1 MSPKNSELSEEQ
13 KAVVKRSV
21 ERFTTRNQY
30 PADMGFLPYS
40 GRFSDA
46 SIELKT
52 PWLAEYFRYRNRHPL
67 AGSAELLG
75 VLGRLGADSSELAN
89 RFRGS
94 LLGLAIGDAL
104 GTTLEFAPR
113 DSATVTDLVGGGPFH
128 LKAGEW
134 TDDTSMACCLAYSLI
149 KAGKFDAK
157 DAMQAFSYWYRFGA
171 YSPTG
176 KCFDIG
182 VTTRTAIDRYLA
194 TGDAIAGSTAPDAA
208 GNGSLIRLAPVVLRY
223 SSNFENAVYFAA
235 ESSRL
240 THGATEAVDAC
251 RFFSALLWGAL
262 AGVPKEILL
271 SDRYAPIPSYWDRY
285 PLAPAVERVARGSYK
300 NKARRDISSSGY
312 VIDTLEAALWAFH
325 NNNGFEPG
333 LLAAVNLAD
342 DADTV
347 GAVFGQ
353 LAGAY
358 HGETELPVKWIVNT
372 HAAHGFYHFAHDLS
386 VLARSTDDTA

>member
-1 MSPKNSELSEEQ
+1 M
-13 KAVVKRSV
+13 VKRSV

-30 PADMGFLPYS
+30 PADMGFLSYS
-40 GRFSDA
+40 RRFSDA

-67 AGSAELLG
+67 AGNAELLG
-75 VLGRLGADSSELAN
+75 VLGRLGADNSDLAN

-113 DSATVTDLVGGGPFH
+113 DSATGTDLVGGGPFH

-134 TDDTSMACCLAYSLI
+134 TDDTSMACCLAYSLV
-149 KAGKFDAK
+149 KAGKFEAK

-194 TGDAIAGSTAPDAA
+194 TGDAIAGSTAPDTA
-208 GNGSLIRLAPVVLRY
+208 GNGSLTRLAPVVLRY
-223 SSNFENAVYFAA
+223 SSNFEQAVYFAA

-271 SDRYAPIPSYWDRY
+271 SDRYAPIPSYWDHY

-300 NKARRDISSSGY
+300 SKARRDISSSGY

-342 DADTV
+342 DVDTV
-347 GAVFGQ
+347 GAVVGQ
-353 LAGAY
+353 LAGIPRGDRVACQMDRK
-358 HGETELPVKWIVNT
+358 HARRARVLPFC
-372 HAAHGFYHFAHDLS
+372 A
-386 VLARSTDDTA
+386 

>member
-1 MSPKNSELSEEQ
+1 MSAKDSALSEEQ
-13 KAVVKRSV
+13 KDAVKRSV
-21 ERFTTRNQY
+21 ERFTRRNQY
-30 PADMGFLPYS
+30 PADMGFQPYS
-40 GRFSDA
+40 RRFSNE
-46 SIELKT
+46 SIDLKT

-67 AGSAELLG
+67 ARSADLLA
-75 VLGRLGADSSELAN
+75 VLGQLGADNSELAN

-113 DSATVTDLVGGGPFH
+113 DSGTVTDIVGGGPFI

-149 KAGKFDAK
+149 KVGKFDAK
-157 DAMQAFSYWYRFGA
+157 DVMQAFSYWYRFGA

-176 KCFDIG
+176 RCFDIG
-182 VTTRTAIDRYLA
+182 GTTRAAIDRYLA
-194 TGDAIAGSTAPDAA
+194 TGDPIAGLTAPSAA
-208 GNGSLIRLAPVVLRY
+208 GNGSLMRLAPVVLRY
-223 SSNFENAVYFAA
+223 SSNFEDAVYFAA

-240 THGATEAVDAC
+240 THGAQEAVDAC
-251 RFFSALLWGAL
+251 RFFAALLWGAL
-262 AGVPKEILL
+262 AGVPKAVLL
-271 SDRYAPIPSYWDRY
+271 SDRYSPIPSYWDRY

-300 NKARRDISSSGY
+300 NKSRKDISSSGY

-325 NNNGFEPG
+325 NNNGFESG
-333 LLAAVNLAD
+333 VLAAVNLAD

-353 LAGAY
+353 LAGAHY
-358 HGETELPVKWIVNT
+358 GETGLPVKWIVNT
-372 HAAHGFYHFAHDLS
+372 HAALGFYHFAQDLS
-386 VLARSTDDTA
+386 DLMRSTKDPA